1 MSPFLFNSIPVRDCA
16 CTHRPLRLWEYLI
29 SIFLLTSRIWVDRLR
44 VPLVFRLQDFL
55 FYYQCVTFH
64 STLEQELAA
73 TPAATRQ
80 LHKLIYIY
88 ITDAI
93 WKQYV
98 HYLPNGHWEIHGK
111 ERIGTLVVNPTWR
124 LTLGARPFTCPFDRF
139 VLNLRGA
146 HCSTSLPLLYSYLHI
161 YTIYIIYWYSTYASV
176 VCINKTQKKCWGKH
190 FCNWVWSY
198 SPILWSPERL
208 LKGLRGCQ

>member
-88 ITDAI
+88 N
-93 WKQYV
+93 WC
-98 HYLPNGHWEIHGK
+98 YLKTICPLSSQWPLRDPWQRTYRYTGGK
-111 ERIGTLVVNPTWR
+111 SNMAPDPWSSALYLSLWSFCSQP
-124 LTLGARPFTCPFDRF
+124 ARCPLFDLFASIIFIFT
-139 VLNLRGA
+139 
-146 HCSTSLPLLYSYLHI
+146 HI
-161 YTIYIIYWYSTYASV
+161 YNIYNILIQYL
-176 VCINKTQKKCWGKH
+176 CISGM
-190 FCNWVWSY
+190 Y
-198 SPILWSPERL
+198 
-208 LKGLRGCQ
+208 